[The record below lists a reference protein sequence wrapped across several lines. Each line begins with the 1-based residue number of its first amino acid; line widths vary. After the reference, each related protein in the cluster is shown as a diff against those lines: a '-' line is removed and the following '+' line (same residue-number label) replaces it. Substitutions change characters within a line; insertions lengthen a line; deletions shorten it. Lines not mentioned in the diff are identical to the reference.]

1 MWLLEWDLL
10 FASSGKTDKIVVS
23 LQQNSLKFTLGIG
36 QNYVFC
42 LTYQQN
48 CFLFLSA
55 IEFMCMTQLQ
65 TISGHRVI
73 LWCLE
78 KERTVNIKETN
89 KY

>member
-1 MWLLEWDLL
+1 MS
-10 FASSGKTDKIVVS
+10 FVS
-23 LQQNSLKFTLGIG
+23 HN
-36 QNYVFC
+36 
-42 LTYQQN
+42 QQN